1 MIRDV
6 CMVHKNVDQSE
17 NLAVKNRH
25 METGSLLQ
33 EQELQSLNIGI
44 ETSTLCN
51 VAVTTFIPQERYTQK
66 MNSRF
71 LRGKNILCNLKLI
84 TSFEGKT

>member
-71 LRGKNILCNLKLI
+71 LREKNILCNLKLI

>member
-1 MIRDV
+1 
-6 CMVHKNVDQSE
+6 MVHKNVDQSE

-51 VAVTTFIPQERYTQK
+51 VGVTTFIP
-66 MNSRF
+66 
-71 LRGKNILCNLKLI
+71 
-84 TSFEGKT
+84 

>member
-51 VAVTTFIPQERYTQK
+51 VVVTTFIPQERYTQK

-71 LRGKNILCNLKLI
+71 LREKNILCNLKLI